1 MPGNHVTVDRIAR
14 YRCFREGRSRVD
26 AARLAS
32 LGVGTAQRID
42 QGIHFLQRPELA
54 TRVDRRIT
62 KISADWSVAASQYIE
77 SHLEAPAKAVSRL
90 AGIRG
95 HVAKW
100 RIAAANRPPEHS
112 PAASGVRG
120 IAAIRDRVI
129 FGNSRAQGRRGHK
142 RQQPLMAQGFLACLI
157 ILLDFCTA
165 KGLLLHRKKPDIVAA
180 FEIGRSLSLLKGS
193 ENPLQSQTFRLL
205 V

>member
-1 MPGNHVTVDRIAR
+1 M
-14 YRCFREGRSRVD
+14 F
-26 AARLAS
+26 AS
-32 LGVGTAQRID
+32 
-42 QGIHFLQRPELA
+42 EK
-54 TRVDRRIT
+54 RRIPAVERSP
-62 KISADWSVAASQYIE
+62 KM
-77 SHLEAPAKAVSRL
+77 APVVYA
-90 AGIRG
+90 
-95 HVAKW
+95 
-100 RIAAANRPPEHS
+100 
-112 PAASGVRG
+112 VRG